1 MSTPQKERRFKLTI
15 EYDGTDFVGWQTQP
29 SGRSVQAILK
39 GVLEQIFKTKVKV
52 DGSGRTDSGVHAL
65 GQVASV
71 SAVTRMV
78 SEELFRAANSLLPGD
93 IRIVRV
99 EEVSTDFDPRRDACG
114 RWYRYFIRYS
124 PTVFERRYS
133 FPYPHT
139 IAQDNVSKAAEQFLG
154 RHNFVSFCSAEHQGP
169 TEKTLWALDLNFHH
183 DGGEVDALAPSF
195 LHRMVR
201 MIVGTL
207 LEVNN
212 DGNSPERI
220 GEIFA
225 GGDNQLAGPT
235 VPPQGLFLMK
245 AFYPPEE
252 PLELYNQLRS
262 SVGSSLPPK
271 FSL

>member
-29 SGRSVQAILK
+29 SGRSVQTILK
-39 GVLEQIFKTKVKV
+39 GVLERIFKTKVKL

-71 SAVTRMV
+71 SAVTRMA
-78 SEELFRAANSLLPGD
+78 SEELFRAVNSLLPGD
-93 IRIVRV
+93 VRIARV
-99 EEVSTDFDPRRDACG
+99 EEVSADFDPRRDACG
-114 RWYRYFIRYS
+114 RWYRYFVRYS

-139 IAQDNVSKAAEQFLG
+139 IAQDNVRKATQQFLG
-154 RHNFVSFCSAEHQGP
+154 RHDFASFCSAEHQGP
-169 TEKTLWALDLNFHH
+169 TEKTLWALDLNFHD
-183 DGGEVDALAPSF
+183 DGWEIDALAPSF
-195 LHRMVR
+195 LHKMVR

-207 LEVNN
+207 LEV
-212 DGNSPERI
+212 GSAATSPESI

-235 VPPQGLFLMK
+235 APPQGLFLMRV
-245 AFYPPEE
+245 FYPPEE
-252 PLELYNQLRS
+252 PLDLYDRLRP
-262 SVGSSLPPK
+262 SVGSGLPLK